1 MTTSIV
7 KKICGVEYYRLKE
20 EERHELNVKQIEANL
35 IIEKKLVTILFFI
48 GVVLLYF
55 DITKFQRLWYQN
67 PAYKRLF
74 YLHIAIMIVFS
85 IFLVLVRLR
94 NRSLKKRSIR
104 FDKAL
109 SYGVIVSVLVWCAL
123 LSINAQ
129 FMHGQMSA
137 YIIGAFCISST
148 IRMNPRSNFIIYSF
162 SYIVFVTGLLIYQH
176 DFNQIVG
183 SIINSSFLIVLA
195 IVTANIHFSNY
206 INDFIN
212 KKIIFQKNQELENS
226 QKNLEDSLK
235 SRSDKLYRYNKILID
250 EINKRHELEMDALKN
265 KLKYEQEKGFLNEKI
280 EYEKL
285 RTEFFANLS
294 HELRTP
300 LNVIFSAQQIL
311 SLFVQD
317 CFEKDKSEKANK
329 YLKIIKQNCYRLIRL
344 IGNLI
349 DITKIDVGSFNIE
362 FQNHDIVN
370 LIESIALSVS
380 DFIKDKEIS
389 LIFKSSIDERIIAC
403 DPDKIERMILNLLS
417 NAVKF
422 TPKDGKIFV
431 NIDEEDDRVIISV
444 KDTGIG
450 IPKEKHDSIFERF
463 VQVDK
468 STMRKSEGSG
478 IGLALVKSLVEMHGG
493 IIRLESI
500 EGEGSEFIIELPIR
514 ILEDAN
520 EYHSEI
526 ACTKHE
532 KVEKIDVEFSD
543 IYL

>member
-1 MTTSIV
+1 MTTSMI
-7 KKICGVEYYRLKE
+7 KKVCGVEYYRLKE
-20 EERHELNVKQIEANL
+20 EERHELNSKQLEANL
-35 IIEKKLVTILFFI
+35 IIEKKLVTILFFVGI
-48 GVVLLYF
+48 VLLYF
-55 DITKFQRLWYQN
+55 DITKFQRLWYEN

-85 IFLVLVRLR
+85 IFLGLVHLR
-94 NRSLKKRSIR
+94 NRALKKRNIR
-104 FDKAL
+104 LDKAL
-109 SYGVIVSVLVWCAL
+109 CYGLISSVLVWCAL
-123 LSINAQ
+123 LSVNAQ
-129 FMHGQMSA
+129 FMHGQISA
-137 YIIGAFCISST
+137 YIVGAFCISST
-148 IRMNPRSNFIIYSF
+148 IIVNPRSNFIIYTF
-162 SYIVFVTGLLIYQH
+162 SYIVFVTGLFVFQDDYH
-176 DFNQIVG
+176 QIVG
-183 SIINSSFLIVLA
+183 SIINSSFLIILA

-206 INDFIN
+206 VNDFSN

-226 QKNLEDSLK
+226 QKNLENSLK

-317 CFEKDKSEKANK
+317 SFDKDKSEKVDK

-349 DITKIDVGSFNIE
+349 DITKIDVGNFNIE
-362 FQNHDIVN
+362 VQNYDIVS
-370 LIESIALSVS
+370 LIESIALSVN

-389 LIFKSSIDERIIAC
+389 LIFKSSIDKRIIAC

-431 NIDEEDDRVIISV
+431 TIDQEDDRVIISV

-450 IPKEKHDSIFERF
+450 IPKEKQDSIFERF

-478 IGLALVKSLVEMHGG
+478 IGLSLVKSLVEMHGG
-493 IIRLESI
+493 IISLDSE
-500 EGEGSEFIIELPIR
+500 EGEGSEFTMELPIKV
-514 ILEDAN
+514 LEVAN
-520 EYHSEI
+520 EYHDEI